1 MVDERM
7 ICPRCGATL
16 DLVDNRL
23 VKCSYCDYEAVAP
36 MEVRVPE
43 PPAPQV
49 YNIDMS
55 GMPGMPGGM
64 PAWMGQLMVSGG
76 QMVIPHGTVIAG
88 GLAHELSPERRQAA
102 IQQVRMYMGDE
113 MADRMLEAFDKMDAM
128 GITAM
133 AQSTPIQASFGGGK
147 ASIQIGG
154 QPYVQPAMPA
164 AATPP
169 SPVRSRSGPNWGLI
183 IGILVVAGA
192 CLAIGAVGIALMLM
206 R

>member
-7 ICPRCGATL
+7 ICPRCGGNL
-16 DLVDNRL
+16 DLIDNRML
-23 VKCSYCDYEAVAP
+23 KCNYCDYEAIAP
-36 MEVRVPE
+36 MELRVPE

-64 PAWMGQLMVSGG
+64 PGWMGQLMMSGG
-76 QMVIPHGTVIAG
+76 GMVIPHGTVIAG

-113 MADRMLEAFDKMDAM
+113 MADKMLEAFYKMDEM

-133 AQSTPIQASFGGGK
+133 AQSTPVHASFGGGK

-154 QPYVQPAMPA
+154 QPAMPA
-164 AATPP
+164 VSTPP
-169 SPVRSRSGPNWGLI
+169 SYGKTRSSSGPNWGLI
-183 IGILVVAGA
+183 VGILAVAGV
-192 CLAIGAVGIALMLM
+192 CLMVGGVGIVLMMM